1 MKPLLN
7 SKLLLTTV
15 LFLTLL
21 VALACSPADPT
32 NHPATDSTSSPT
44 PVASP
49 TQASVAAP
57 AAMPLT
63 TAAST
68 PGAGG
73 SLTVAGLADI
83 PHRDVH
89 QEVQEALTTLGPGL
103 AYSRLLRLSASQGG
117 GQSGQILE
125 CDLCQSW
132 RMTSDFSYE
141 FQLRPNVRW
150 QNIPPVFGRPLVAQ
164 DLVFSYN
171 RMRTPGWP
179 NAPLLAP
186 IGSVTALDPQ
196 TLRVRLAFADS
207 DGLLALADG
216 HSKIVAPEVVELY
229 GDLKDSPVIG
239 TGPWVWEGSTSGQGT
254 VLTRNPGYFEP
265 GRPLLDRLEIRSIR
279 DSRGSALGGL
289 ARVAAYQAGQVDVLS
304 PDVQEWQAMRSGG
317 RPVESVISPQGGP
330 GLLLTLNTQAPSL
343 DKVAV
348 RQAIFKAIDPWDY
361 LDKFWADQGQVGV
374 GLPALQPDWLL
385 SREEMRGRYF
395 ADPSRA
401 RSLLAGAGFQPPLA
415 LELAVGDF
423 GPAYLASAER
433 LASDLR
439 SVGFDPTIRR
449 MTPAQFQDRV
459 LGPDRKYH
467 IALGA
472 LPPATSINGFMAP
485 VLHSGGRWNISGHT
499 DARLD
504 GMIEAQ
510 AAQLEPGRRREQV
523 LEIQRH
529 VLDQAYL
536 FSPVTGATRWA
547 FRPDIQDFR
556 PSAAMSEY
564 LFWSQVRRGS

>member
-7 SKLLLTTV
+7 SKLLLNTV
-15 LFLTLL
+15 LFLPLL
-21 VALACSPADPT
+21 VALACSPA
-32 NHPATDSTSSPT
+32 NSESRPATDAAPSPT
-44 PVASP
+44 LIASP
-49 TQASVAAP
+49 VAAP
-57 AAMPLT
+57 AAVPL
-63 TAAST
+63 AVVASNT
-68 PGAGG
+68 GAGG

-141 FQLRPNVRW
+141 FRLRPNVRW
-150 QNIPPVFGRPLVAQ
+150 QNIPPVSGRPLVAQ

-179 NAPLLAP
+179 NAPLLSP

-239 TGPWVWEGSTSGQGT
+239 TGPWVWEGSIGGQQT
-254 VLTRNPGYFEP
+254 VLVRNPDYFEP
-265 GRPLLDRLEIRSIR
+265 GRPFLDRLEIRNIR
-279 DSRGSALGGL
+279 HRLGGTPGSL
-289 ARVAAYQAGQVDVLS
+289 ARVAAYQAGQVDALS
-304 PDVQEWQAMRSGG
+304 PDIQEWQAIQTIG
-317 RPVESVISPQGGP
+317 RPVSSVVSQQGGP
-330 GLLLTLNTQAPSL
+330 GLLLSLNVQEPAL
-343 DKVAV
+343 ADVAV

-361 LDKFWADQGQVGV
+361 LDKFWSGQGQVGV
-374 GLPALQPDWLL
+374 GLPVLQPDWLL
-385 SREEMRGRYF
+385 SREELRGRYF
-395 ADPSRA
+395 ADPSRS
-401 RSLLAGAGFQPPLA
+401 RSLLAGSGFQLPLD

-433 LASDLR
+433 LAGDLR
-439 SVGFDPTIRR
+439 AVGLNTTIRR

-459 LGPDRKYH
+459 MGPDRKYQ
-467 IALGA
+467 IALGT
-472 LPPATSINGFMAP
+472 LPPSTSINGFLAP
-485 VLHSGGRWNISGHT
+485 VLHSGGRWNVSGHRDT
-499 DARLD
+499 RLD
-504 GMIEAQ
+504 AMIEGQ
-510 AAQLEPGRRREQV
+510 AVQLEPARRREQV
-523 LEIQRH
+523 LDIQRH
-529 VLDQAYL
+529 VLEQAYL

-547 FRPDIQDFR
+547 FRPDVQDFH
-556 PSAAMSEY
+556 PSAALSEY
-564 LFWSQVRRGS
+564 LFWSQVRRES